1 VYQEKESGRDASCLL
16 IAGRRRNYE
25 NAGATT
31 TAAATISNIHQL
43 MLN

>member
-1 VYQEKESGRDASCLL
+1 VHLEEESGRDASCLL

-31 TAAATISNIHQL
+31 ETTATMNIHQL
-43 MLN
+43 MPN